1 MLELF
6 PWHQTQWRQLLA
18 ARDRS
23 RLHHALLLAG
33 PGGVG
38 VDRFAECLARRMLC
52 ENPPGED
59 VACGLCRACALLEAG
74 SHPDTLRVAPEEE
87 GKQIPV
93 DAIRDLIDYLQLS
106 SHGGSIK
113 IAIVAPAERM
123 NWNAANTLLKVLE
136 EPPGS
141 ALIMLVSSRPSL
153 LPATI
158 RSRCQIVEFPPVHD
172 QSAQDWLRQ
181 RLPEGQEAGDL
192 LLLAR
197 GEPIKAAAMLENGA
211 DKKQLEILQDL
222 KAGGDPIGLATKWQF
237 LDIAEVFA
245 TIAVFLAQLSRLK
258 SGAMPHALADK
269 GIMSELRAL
278 TPRLELTQMLAC
290 YERAN
295 QNHALAVGPYNI
307 NKQGLLEDFIIYWQN
322 SFASN
327 RGRQS

>member
-1 MLELF
+1 MLELL
-6 PWHQTQWRQLLA
+6 PWHRIQWRQLLD

-38 VDRFAECLARRMLC
+38 VERFAECLARRMLC

-59 VACGLCRACALLEAG
+59 VACGRCRACILLEAG
-74 SHPDTLRVAPEEE
+74 NHPDTLRVTPEEE

-93 DAIRDLIDYLQLS
+93 DTIRDLIDYLQLS
-106 SHGGSIK
+106 SHGGGYK
-113 IAIVAPAERM
+113 IAIVSPAERM
-123 NWNAANTLLKVLE
+123 NWNAANSLLKVLE

-158 RSRCQIVEFPPVHD
+158 RSRCQIIEFPPVHD
-172 QSAQDWLRQ
+172 QSAQNWLRQ

-211 DKKQLEILQDL
+211 DKKQLEILRDL
-222 KAGGDPIGLATKWQF
+222 KAGGDPIGLAAKWQF
-237 LDIAEVFA
+237 LHIAEVFA
-245 TIAVFLAQLSRLK
+245 TIAVFLAQMSRLK
-258 SGAMPHALADK
+258 SGAMPGALADK
-269 GIMSELRAL
+269 GILAELRAL
-278 TPRLELTQMLAC
+278 TARMEMPQLLAC
-290 YERAN
+290 YDRAN
-295 QNHALAVGPYNI
+295 QNHALATGPYNI

-327 RGRQS
+327 RGRQT